1 MELFE
6 SFLRAIAPYVIVVG
20 SFGRNEETEDSDI
33 DCYLRSKT
41 PEEIDPETGD
51 DTYMPEIIPIEDS
64 FGLAWSSVIVGHIA
78 VERQPGIPRMV
89 EISYHYCIPYAEP
102 VFERVIYGVRFLCA
116 KDDKN
121 CSLDERSDF
130 LDWDDTVG
138 DNVIRHPLPP
148 Y

>member
-6 SFLRAIAPYVIVVG
+6 RFLRAIAPYVVVVG
-20 SFGRNEETEDSDI
+20 SFGRNEENAQSDI
-33 DCYLRSKT
+33 DCYLRSK
-41 PEEIDPETGD
+41 PPAEIDLERGD
-51 DTYMPEIIPIEDS
+51 DTYMPEIIAIVDS
-64 FGLAWSSVIVGHIA
+64 FGLTWSSVIVGHIA

-89 EISYHYCIPYAEP
+89 EISYHYCIPYTEP

>member
-51 DTYMPEIIPIEDS
+51 DTYMPEIIAIVDS
-64 FGLAWSSVIVGHIA
+64 FGLAWASVIVGLIV
-78 VERQPGIPRMV
+78 VERQPGIPSIDG
-89 EISYHYCIPYAEP
+89 IS
-102 VFERVIYGVRFLCA
+102 
-116 KDDKN
+116 
-121 CSLDERSDF
+121 
-130 LDWDDTVG
+130 
-138 DNVIRHPLPP
+138 
-148 Y
+148 

>member
-51 DTYMPEIIPIEDS
+51 DTYMPE
-64 FGLAWSSVIVGHIA
+64 
-78 VERQPGIPRMV
+78 IPRMV

>member
-51 DTYMPEIIPIEDS
+51 DTYMPEIIAIVDS
-64 FGLAWSSVIVGHIA
+64 FGLAWSSVIIGHIA
-78 VERQPGIPRMV
+78 VERQSGIPKMV
-89 EISYHYCIPYAEP
+89 EISYHYHIPCTEP
-102 VFERVIYGVRFLCA
+102 VFEREICGVRFLCA
-116 KDDKN
+116 RDDKN
-121 CSLDERSDF
+121 CPLEQCSDF
-130 LDWDDTVG
+130 LDWDDAVG

>member
-1 MELFE
+1 MGKTIPDGLFAGGCMELFE
-6 SFLRAIAPYVIVVG
+6 SFLRAIAPYVIVV
-20 SFGRNEETEDSDI
+20 T
-33 DCYLRSKT
+33 
-41 PEEIDPETGD
+41 
-51 DTYMPEIIPIEDS
+51 EIIAIVDS

-78 VERQPGIPRMV
+78 VEQQPGIPRMV
-89 EISYHYCIPYAEP
+89 EISYHYCIPYTEP